1 MMRLF
6 LKFPVILIISF
17 LLFYFGAL
25 THLVKAQSG
34 SATLSFEKAN
44 ATSKSIS
51 AYVVV
56 DTQDSSIRAVTA
68 DFSYS
73 PDILEFQEI
82 TINKKICKE
91 VVKQDIS
98 SSGIVYLSCYI
109 KDGYKGK
116 GEIATVDF
124 KIIQYENTKLL
135 FSNNTV
141 VIDAETHSDIL
152 SNAKPA
158 DITIPS
164 SLSQLPQTGV
174 EETEIFQG
182 VLVLIIMLFILLLTI
197 AGFSTWGGIYLSLG
211 KWEVEGRIKIK
222 SGKSNQSTKKAE
234 KPRKNK

>member
-1 MMRLF
+1 MRLF
-6 LKFPVILIISF
+6 LKIPIILVISF
-17 LLFYFGAL
+17 LLFYFGSF
-25 THLVKAQSG
+25 TQLVKAQSD

-44 ATSKSIS
+44 ATSNSIS

-56 DTQDSSIRAVTA
+56 DTKDSTIRAVTA

-73 PDILEFQEI
+73 PDILEFQKI
-82 TINKKICKE
+82 TINKNICKE

-98 SSGIVYLSCYI
+98 SSGIIYLSCYI
-109 KDGYKGK
+109 KDGYIGK

-135 FSNNTV
+135 FSNNAV
-141 VIDAETHSDIL
+141 VMDAETHSDIL

-164 SLSQLPQTGV
+164 SLSQLPQTGIQ
-174 EETEIFQG
+174 ETDIFQG

-211 KWEVEGRIKIK
+211 KWEVEGRIKIR
-222 SGKSNQSTKKAE
+222 SGTSKKSTKKAE
-234 KPRKNK
+234 KARKNK